1 MSVSE
6 HGLRALAV
14 AALTAS
20 LLSGCSGGDAPVEGP
35 TATMLAPGRPGEPNA
50 TVTAGPTAPPA
61 PAEADV
67 TFMRMMIVHHGQ
79 AVVMSDLAPTRASD
93 TRVKSL
99 ASRIRAAQAGEI
111 TLMRDWLRR
120 NKKLPATGHD
130 HHSMPG
136 MITPEELET
145 LESSRSTA
153 FDHLYLT
160 LMIRHHEGALTMANT
175 VLATGT
181 DTDTLQLAKDVVA
194 TQQAE
199 VNRMRALL

>member
-1 MSVSE
+1 MSVSG

-14 AALTAS
+14 AALAAS
-20 LLSGCSGGDAPVEGP
+20 LLAGCGGGDAPVAGP
-35 TATMLAPGRPGEPNA
+35 TAPMLAPGHPGEPNA
-50 TVTAGPTAPPA
+50 TVTEGPTAPPA

-67 TFMRMMIVHHGQ
+67 AFMRMMIVHHGQ

-93 TRVKSL
+93 ARVKSL

-120 NKKLPATGHD
+120 NKKLPASGHD

-136 MITPEELET
+136 MITLDELET
-145 LESSRSTA
+145 LGSSRSAA
-153 FDHLYLT
+153 FDRLYLT
-160 LMIRHHEGALTMANT
+160 LMIKHHEGALEMADT
-175 VLATGT
+175 LLATGT
-181 DTDTLQLAKDVVA
+181 DTTTIQLAKDVVA

-199 VNRMRALL
+199 INRMRALL